1 MCVRIAPAILC
12 CCLVAL
18 ASPPQPQR
26 GEKPG
31 FAKSPDDTSQAAA
44 SRHLQNEI
52 ERAKRML
59 QAGSKDQAIALLR
72 EVLREKPDNADAH
85 LLLGTALALV
95 PERSEAVEELQK
107 AVDLQP
113 KSAMAYFALG
123 TAQARFAEFDA
134 ARKMFEKAIQ
144 LDPT

>member
-1 MCVRIAPAILC
+1 MYARIAAAILC
-12 CCLVAL
+12 CCLGAL
-18 ASPPQPQR
+18 ASPQQPQS

-31 FAKSPDDTSQAAA
+31 FARSPDDTSQASA

-72 EVLREKPDNADAH
+72 EVLREKPDYADAH

-95 PERSEAVEELQK
+95 PERSEALKELQK
-107 AVDLQP
+107 AVELQP

-123 TAQARFAEFDA
+123 TAQARFAEFV
-134 ARKMFEKAIQ
+134 ARWKR
-144 LDPT
+144 